1 MKETNSQ
8 YFAQLFFKL
17 LQGQISP
24 AESQLLMHWLEEN
37 PDVFPFL
44 REKIYSGQ
52 LEKDF
57 DFLKDLDK
65 SKNWELLK
73 KNSHKKLVIKS
84 IRYWILPLAAC
95 LICVIGI
102 CYYFIPYE
110 KPTIN
115 SVNDFHKRSNKLKVE
130 SLPALEGAELLL
142 SSGQAVILS
151 NESQVKGNEILGS
164 SDLDT
169 IAHLPQSNS
178 IEYHTLFV
186 KKAQFY
192 KIQLQ
197 DGTLVWLN
205 ANSQLDFPSAFDQQH
220 RTVKLKGEAYFEVA
234 HQKNVPFYVL
244 CTTGKIKVLGTK
256 FSVKNRNANLES
268 SLLSGSIQIENQL
281 DQKLLSP
288 NQKAILRNGKFQ
300 IVPADLEK
308 DLAWKNNRFIFKNDK
323 LRTIFQEL
331 GDWYN
336 VEFSL
341 ADVHDFDISFSGE
354 FSRKIT
360 LSQALSIIG
369 FSTKLDFQQEQHII
383 HVQ

>member
-1 MKETNSQ
+1 M
-8 YFAQLFFKL
+8 
-17 LQGQISP
+17 
-24 AESQLLMHWLEEN
+24 
-37 PDVFPFL
+37 
-44 REKIYSGQ
+44 
-52 LEKDF
+52 
-57 DFLKDLDK
+57 
-65 SKNWELLK
+65 
-73 KNSHKKLVIKS
+73 
-84 IRYWILPLAAC
+84 
-95 LICVIGI
+95 
-102 CYYFIPYE
+102 
-110 KPTIN
+110 
-115 SVNDFHKRSNKLKVE
+115 
-130 SLPALEGAELLL
+130 
-142 SSGQAVILS
+142 
-151 NESQVKGNEILGS
+151 
-164 SDLDT
+164 
-169 IAHLPQSNS
+169 
-178 IEYHTLFV
+178 
-186 KKAQFY
+186 
-192 KIQLQ
+192 
-197 DGTLVWLN
+197 
-205 ANSQLDFPSAFDQQH
+205 
-220 RTVKLKGEAYFEVA
+220 
-234 HQKNVPFYVL
+234 
-244 CTTGKIKVLGTK
+244 
-256 FSVKNRNANLES
+256 ES